1 MNIISGDAQAVY
13 LFARR
18 SGELTLELT
27 PPVMRVSDDA
37 VGDSVT
43 LTMVAEPPED
53 DYDETRVYRY
63 DETTRSF
70 SILDAVFAR
79 GEVSH
84 QVAGLANTRRYAWL
98 PAAFDQAGDYIPA
111 AVLTARVTDGSPGAV
126 RVLKDALVQLL
137 RNDAVLKAYHPD
149 WQLAD
154 PQRCR
159 VFDNMA
165 PAGRST
171 GRAPY
176 IEVETDEATRRGAF
190 LITVRFKVRLVTTG
204 DLDLMI
210 DDTAAALTAAET
222 RNLNERNVLDVRVAL
237 NHSEHGFP
245 LKQAEM
251 AVEVDAA
258 LKM

>member
-1 MNIISGDAQAVY
+1 MNIISGDAQAVQ

-18 SGELTLELT
+18 GGELTLELT
-27 PPVMRVSDDA
+27 APVMRVSDDA
-37 VGDSVT
+37 TGESVT

-70 SILDAVFAR
+70 SILDAVFAP
-79 GEVSH
+79 GETSH
-84 QVAGLANTRRYAWL
+84 QVTGLSNTRRYAWL
-98 PAAFDQAGDYIPA
+98 PAAFDKAGDYIPA
-111 AVLTARVTDGSPGAV
+111 SVLTARVADGSPGVV
-126 RVLKDALVQLL
+126 RVLKDALVALL
-137 RNDAVLKAYHPD
+137 REDPALRAYHPD
-149 WQLAD
+149 WPLAD

-159 VFDNMA
+159 VFNNIA
-165 PAGRST
+165 PSGRST

-190 LITVRFKVRLVTTG
+190 LITVRFRVRLVTTG
-204 DLDLMI
+204 DLDVMI

-222 RNLNERNVLDVRVAL
+222 RNLNERNVIDVRVAMK
-237 NHSEHGFP
+237 HSDHGFP